1 MKKSLKERL
10 RANMGIKSASNVV
23 SLLLNLRSADESSSI
38 IYVENFIYTKIKFV
52 NMQKVISIRPTEE
65 MERKLER
72 LLGIEKM
79 GRSAVIRKIL
89 DRGINEEL
97 KRYALELF
105 KDKRVSLAK
114 AAEIADISLRAM
126 MDLIK
131 EKDIPL
137 HITIVDIRDDFE
149 AAMR

>member
-1 MKKSLKERL
+1 MRHRYRHFFLNPRGHYSNQQIWFYLLKIQVHVFYL
-10 RANMGIKSASNVV
+10 
-23 SLLLNLRSADESSSI
+23 
-38 IYVENFIYTKIKFV
+38 V